1 MIFYASTFQP
11 DTDILLI
18 DGMNGMGS
26 VVHSSGPQCT
36 PCEQTQDLKVFQ
48 ALSIDDL
55 IKWGA
60 LHGADLP
67 CYEEERVELRR
78 GPSGL

>member
-1 MIFYASTFQP
+1 MTAVSHHTACIVMGMMRIAHHNMP
-11 DTDILLI
+11 VGTDVY
-18 DGMNGMGS
+18 D
-26 VVHSSGPQCT
+26 V
-36 PCEQTQDLKVFQ
+36 QTRYRC
-48 ALSIDDL
+48 LSEIKD

-78 GPSGL
+78 GPS